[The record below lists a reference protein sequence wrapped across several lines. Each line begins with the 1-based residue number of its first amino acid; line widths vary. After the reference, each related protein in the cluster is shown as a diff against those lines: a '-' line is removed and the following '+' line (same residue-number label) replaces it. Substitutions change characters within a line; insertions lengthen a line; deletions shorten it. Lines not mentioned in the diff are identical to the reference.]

1 MAASRLSQNLR
12 TSVCKA
18 LHIDRQGKLHRFLCW
33 LLTFVFV
40 SGALVIFRADSL
52 SQAMQ
57 FYRGLLHWSA
67 MPFVGGFEALG
78 MDRADFV
85 VSCLAVAALFVCDW
99 LRCKKGP
106 LTPQLLA
113 KPVALQWA
121 VLLAGILLVVVFG
134 MYGEGY
140 VEKPFIYFQF

>member
-1 MAASRLSQNLR
+1 MKKIFSISRVGLRHLAALAAFCVL
-12 TSVCKA
+12 
-18 LHIDRQGKLHRFLCW
+18 
-33 LLTFVFV
+33 
-40 SGALVIFRADSL
+40 
-52 SQAMQ
+52 
-57 FYRGLLHWSA
+57 
-67 MPFVGGFEALG
+67 ALG